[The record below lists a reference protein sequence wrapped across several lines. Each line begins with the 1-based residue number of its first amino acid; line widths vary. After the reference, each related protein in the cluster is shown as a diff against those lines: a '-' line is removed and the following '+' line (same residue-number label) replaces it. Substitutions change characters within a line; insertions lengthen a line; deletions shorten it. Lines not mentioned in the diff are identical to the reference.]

1 VVVDDRKAVF
11 GTVETKNV
19 VGARTRIGGTV
30 GGLGVDEADRV
41 EEGQQIALVGDAK
54 IAVQLAAAEARIQA
68 LESQKRLAAATLER
82 TRRLFADGHVARAK
96 LDEAETADQV
106 AGRDLNAAVADR
118 KVIVERQAEGAV
130 LAPAPGRVLAVP
142 VTDGTVV
149 LPGDTIAVIAGHG
162 AILRLQLPE
171 RHARFLRQGDEVLVG
186 GRGMAAAAGT
196 AGEALRPGRVSKV
209 YPELQQGRVV
219 ADVEVDG
226 LGDYFV
232 GERVRA
238 YVATGRRTTFVV
250 PPQFLVRRYGV
261 AFVRLADGREVVV
274 QPGLPLAGGI
284 EILAGIGEG
293 DTLIHPGRQP

>member
-1 VVVDDRKAVF
+1 
-11 GTVETKNV
+11 
-19 VGARTRIGGTV
+19 
-30 GGLGVDEADRV
+30 
-41 EEGQQIALVGDAK
+41 
-54 IAVQLAAAEARIQA
+54 
-68 LESQKRLAAATLER
+68 
-82 TRRLFADGHVARAK
+82 

-106 AGRDLNAAVADR
+106 AGRDLNAAIADR

-130 LAPAPGRVLAVP
+130 LAPAPGRVIDVP

-149 LPGDTIAVIAGHG
+149 LPGDTIATIAVHG

-171 RHARFLRQGDEVLVG
+171 RHARFLQLGDAVLVG
-186 GRGMAAAAGT
+186 GRGMEREG
-196 AGEALRPGRVSKV
+196 GEVGEPLRSGRVSKV